1 MQKDLPLRK
10 KIRLEGHDY
19 SSAGCYF
26 ITICV
31 EGKHEMLGTVGRD
44 ALGAPCIDLS
54 EYGDIIQKE
63 IEETHL
69 YYKNIVV
76 DKFVIMPNHVHMII
90 IIDDEN
96 GAPRASRPT
105 TALIP
110 MVIAIL
116 KKKTN
121 KRYVADLVS

>member
-1 MQKDLPLRK
+1 M
-10 KIRLEGHDY
+10 
-19 SSAGCYF
+19 
-26 ITICV
+26 
-31 EGKHEMLGTVGRD
+31 
-44 ALGAPCIDLS
+44 S

-63 IEETHL
+63 IEETYLH
-69 YYKNIVV
+69 YKNIVV

-121 KRYVADLVS
+121 KMYGFDMWQTSYHDRIIRDKDEYQREWQYIDENPARWLEDEYFK